1 MVFPHLATV
10 ADANYPTVPDGRPI
24 VDTTNPAFPNGYP
37 DTLYY
42 EAEGL
47 AAHDGRPA
55 RRFRAAKASANPG
68 FAGVI
73 PGG

>member
-24 VDTTNPAFPNGYP
+24 VDTSNPAFPNGYP

-42 EAEGL
+42 EAVSVPLLPES
-47 AAHDGRPA
+47 DGGGPRRLRLPYLPA
-55 RRFRAAKASANPG
+55 L
-68 FAGVI
+68 
-73 PGG
+73 

>member
-1 MVFPHLATV
+1 MVFPHLATI

-24 VDTTNPAFPNGYP
+24 IDTANPAFPNGYP

-47 AAHDGRPA
+47 AGMTADLQRRLRREGSRRTRASPA
-55 RRFRAAKASANPG
+55 
-68 FAGVI
+68 
-73 PGG
+73 